1 MNQRQKYYA
10 SSQNNSI
17 IYGGSRENNKD
28 SIMFKIGCCDIQI
41 RHNCMNNN
49 QNYTNCDKFS
59 VPSQN
64 ILNGG
69 YANFT
74 ASNLEVYEKKY

>member
-1 MNQRQKYYA
+1 
-10 SSQNNSI
+10 
-17 IYGGSRENNKD
+17 
-28 SIMFKIGCCDIQI
+28 MFKIGCCYIQI
-41 RHNCMNNN
+41 RHNCMNSN

-74 ASNLEVYEKKY
+74 VSNLEVYEKKY